1 MSYCVHENNSKFGLA
16 LGENDDDN
24 DESLS
29 RHMKIQK
36 FYCMLSY
43 TCIYKQNK
51 CVKSRRKQLKEFIL
65 SSSKIKAFE
74 LLITHSKKRF
84 ECINQ
89 TSSVIS
95 FSKRQCFHC
104 YYLVQV
110 AVKNIRF
117 VKFQIFLTVFKA

>member
-16 LGENDDDN
+16 LGENVDDN
-24 DESLS
+24 DESLTAHENS
-29 RHMKIQK
+29 KILLYAILYLYIQ
-36 FYCMLSY
+36 
-43 TCIYKQNK
+43 TKQMCK
-51 CVKSRRKQLKEFIL
+51 TSRKQLKEFIL

-95 FSKRQCFHC
+95 FSKRRCFHC

-117 VKFQIFLTVFKA
+117 VKFQIFLSF

>member
-1 MSYCVHENNSKFGLA
+1 MGKKSQKTTEGIYSVS
-16 LGENDDDN
+16 
-24 DESLS
+24 S
-29 RHMKIQK
+29 R
-36 FYCMLSY
+36 
-43 TCIYKQNK
+43 
-51 CVKSRRKQLKEFIL
+51 
-65 SSSKIKAFE
+65 IKTFE
-74 LLITHSKKRF
+74 LLITQSKRRF

-95 FSKRQCFHC
+95 FSQRQCFHC